1 MRIMNGRVV
10 LLEMVYTIRIKHS
23 YRGHHYILQNVL
35 ILKAVQVT
43 SPMEHSS
50 PFMENPALTE
60 KGHTATACA
69 GRHIL
74 RVVTLSPRPVN

>member
-1 MRIMNGRVV
+1 MEEWSCWKCIIPSVM
-10 LLEMVYTIRIKHS
+10 IKHS
-23 YRGHHYILQNVL
+23 YRRHHYIIQYVL

-43 SPMEHSS
+43 FYLMEHSS
-50 PFMENPALTE
+50 PFMGYSAPTEN
-60 KGHTATACA
+60 GHMATACA